1 MLKVKTFTSEI
12 KIFNTIK
19 ELHALDEQ
27 VNNFIRENNVKKIV
41 SAGDTC
47 TSDNSGATIGIIRV
61 LAYEEQ

>member
-1 MLKVKTFTSEI
+1 MLKVKTFTSEL

-27 VNNFIRENNVKKIV
+27 VNSFVRENNVKKIV
-41 SAGDTC
+41 SVGDTC